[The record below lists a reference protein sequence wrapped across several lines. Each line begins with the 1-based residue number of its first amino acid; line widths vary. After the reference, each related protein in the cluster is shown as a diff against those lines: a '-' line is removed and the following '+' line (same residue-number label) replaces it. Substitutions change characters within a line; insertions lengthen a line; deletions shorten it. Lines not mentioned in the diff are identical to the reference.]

1 MSRPMLA
8 QHRASLQAAARQYHT
23 TFHLLITE
31 CVGSVVE
38 EEGER
43 GIAHIVEH
51 LAFNATEEY
60 SNHEIV
66 KFLEKIGAQFGAC
79 QAAAYN
85 ASTVSCVVAKCICP
99 GLACNR

>member
-1 MSRPMLA
+1 M
-8 QHRASLQAAARQYHT
+8 
-23 TFHLLITE
+23 
-31 CVGSVVE
+31 E

-51 LAFNATEEY
+51 LAFNATDAY

-79 QAAAYN
+79 QVGWGGACCSGVAALC
-85 ASTVSCVVAKCICP
+85 STLGLARCVVPDFFDFMPCETVWAPRGKFERALVWASCGIQC
-99 GLACNR
+99 